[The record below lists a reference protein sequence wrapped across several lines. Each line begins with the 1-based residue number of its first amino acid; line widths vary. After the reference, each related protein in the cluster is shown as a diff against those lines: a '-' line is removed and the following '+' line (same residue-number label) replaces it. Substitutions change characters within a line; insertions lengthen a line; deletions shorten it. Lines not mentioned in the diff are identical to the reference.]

1 MNDALSVLMIGTIV
15 GFGLSL
21 FVMMIGTVIS
31 RSLAIL
37 DM

>member
-1 MNDALSVLMIGTIV
+1 MNDALSVLMIGTVV
-15 GFGLSL
+15 GFGLAL

-31 RSLAIL
+31 RGLAIM